1 MWGAAQRKAVSLAT
15 VWLQEPIAAAD
26 YRAEAELRAEVV
38 RLEYSVSKLRLEEK
52 RSVDNAARDASRMAS
67 LKKTAD
73 KLRSELT
80 QQQRLGECLAEYL
93 RSDPAVLDGRLQL
106 QQIARGFLPVSAFS
120 GFGTNSA

>member
-26 YRAEAELRAEVV
+26 YRAETELRAEVV
-38 RLEYSVSKLRLEEK
+38 RLEYAVSKLRLEEK

-80 QQQRLGECLAEYL
+80 QQQRLGERRQPARYLAKK
-93 RSDPAVLDGRLQL
+93 GRLE
-106 QQIARGFLPVSAFS
+106 ASRGGLCQATRRPRGRSR
-120 GFGTNSA
+120 